1 MKDLMVN
8 GDDVMSFGVP
18 EGRHVGEILK
28 AALNAVIDG
37 EITNERVTLMS
48 FIRNE
53 VSGCS
58 EL

>member
-18 EGRHVGEILK
+18 EGRRVGEILK

-37 EITNERVTLMS
+37 EIPNERVTLMS